1 MPKMNSGHPRP
12 SSARIEPGED
22 WSWAESRELIELYL
36 QRMDVRMMARYFNKT
51 AFQVITELAW
61 VILGEKYLEQD
72 ETQPRY
78 QKRWSLRDH
87 EILTQQYQVGA
98 RVPEIANVLRR
109 DELAVAYRI
118 IEKLYPPIPKESLKK
133 VHLEHFAQ
141 ELQAKEFNPNEPE
154 PPKICPVCKDVVI
167 YCTCPYEDD
176 RVF

>member
-1 MPKMNSGHPRP
+1 MPKKNSDHPRP
-12 SSARIEPGED
+12 SAARIEPGEN

-87 EILTQQYQVGA
+87 EILTQQYQLGA
-98 RVPEIANVLRR
+98 TVPEIAHVLRR

-118 IEKLYPPIPKESLKK
+118 IEKLYPPIPQENLSK
-133 VHLEHFAQ
+133 VHLEHLAGA
-141 ELQAKEFNPNEPE
+141 LRAKERIANEPE
-154 PPKICPVCKDVVI
+154 PPKICPVCLDVVI
-167 YCTCPYEDD
+167 YCTCPYGDD